1 MTRIEFRLSSHY
13 FKELPPN
20 KVVVFYKDQNL
31 EHILGDFASLDQIYG
46 LNNCFYTYR
55 VMFKVGEIK
64 RNKTFRIILYSLH
77 LLVKSYRILRVD
89 VNPCTHN

>member
-31 EHILGDFASLDQIYG
+31 EHILGDFASLDQILGTKELCYI
-46 LNNCFYTYR
+46 
-55 VMFKVGEIK
+55 VMFKVGK
-64 RNKTFRIILYSLH
+64 RKRTFRIILYSLH
-77 LLVKSYRILRVD
+77 IPVESETYRILRVD